1 MTTTSSIIRS
11 AMLATGLAL
20 VVGAMTAC
28 SDDSTASAPL
38 TSNQITT
45 TSMKSSAAAD
55 KVATSESREQEPSSE
70 SPSADESA
78 AADDTSAADA
88 PSAAERETTTTKNNS
103 GDQNSGRQ
111 NSGGQNNDTPQSVV
125 APQNVKLTEKQ
136 ENYLRALKQQN
147 VTFMGDTDNNVALTM
162 GAYICSEKKKGTD
175 PVTVKAYVTAS
186 VGPGTKSVGEAS
198 SKADKVIRAARAE
211 YC

>member
-45 TSMKSSAAAD
+45 TSMTSSATAD
-55 KVATSESREQEPSSE
+55 KVSASESREQEPSAE
-70 SPSADESA
+70 SSPAGES

-88 PSAAERETTTTKNNS
+88 PSAAERETTATKNNS
-103 GDQNSGRQ
+103 GDQNSGDQ
-111 NSGGQNNDTPQSVV
+111 NSGGQDNDTPQSVV

-136 ENYLRALKQQN
+136 QNYLRALKQQN

-186 VGPGTKSVGEAS
+186 VGPGTKSVAEAS

>member
-38 TSNQITT
+38 TSNHITT
-45 TSMKSSAAAD
+45 TSMTSSATAD
-55 KVATSESREQEPSSE
+55 KVSASESREQEPSAE
-70 SPSADESA
+70 SSPAGES

-88 PSAAERETTTTKNNS
+88 PSAAERETTATKNNS
-103 GDQNSGRQ
+103 GDQNSGDQ
-111 NSGGQNNDTPQSVV
+111 NSGGQDNDTPQSVV

-136 ENYLRALKQQN
+136 QNYLRALKQQN

-186 VGPGTKSVGEAS
+186 VGPGTKSVAEAS

>member
-11 AMLATGLAL
+11 AMLATGLAV

-45 TSMKSSAAAD
+45 TSMNSSATAD
-55 KVATSESREQEPSSE
+55 KVATSESREQEPSVE
-70 SPSADESA
+70 SSAADEST
-78 AADDTSAADA
+78 AADE
-88 PSAAERETTTTKNNS
+88 PSAATNAPDTTKNDGDRS
-103 GDQNSGRQ
+103 GGQ
-111 NSGGQNNDTPQSVV
+111 NSGGQNNEAPQSVA

-136 ENYLRALKQQN
+136 QNYLRALKQQN

-186 VGPGTKSVGEAS
+186 VGPGTKTVAEAS

>member
-1 MTTTSSIIRS
+1 
-11 AMLATGLAL
+11 MLATGLAL

-45 TSMKSSAAAD
+45 TSMTSSATAD
-55 KVATSESREQEPSSE
+55 KVSASESREQEPSAE
-70 SPSADESA
+70 SSPAGES

-88 PSAAERETTTTKNNS
+88 PSAAERETTATKNNS
-103 GDQNSGRQ
+103 GDQNSGDQ
-111 NSGGQNNDTPQSVV
+111 NSGGQDNDTPQSVV

-136 ENYLRALKQQN
+136 QNYLRALKQQN

-186 VGPGTKSVGEAS
+186 VGPGTKSVAEAS

>member
-1 MTTTSSIIRS
+1 MTTMRTIIRS

-20 VVGAMTAC
+20 VAAGMTAC

-45 TSMKSSAAAD
+45 TSMKSSANAEST
-55 KVATSESREQEPSSE
+55 ATEVSPSESVEALASE
-70 SPSADESA
+70 SPDASRGARDTEVSATTSSA
-78 AADDTSAADA
+78 S
-88 PSAAERETTTTKNNS
+88 TTTTTTTTAPRS
-103 GDQNSGRQ
+103 
-111 NSGGQNNDTPQSVV
+111 DTVEESVV

-136 ENYLRALKQQN
+136 EDYLRALKRQN

-186 VGPGTKSVGEAS
+186 VGPGTDSVAEAS
-198 SKADKVIRAARAE
+198 AKADKVIRAAHAE
-211 YC
+211 FC